1 MIGTNSVNRKIP
13 VFISGRLIMGK
24 EAPAQATGAVKK
36 YLDRPLFSIYSV
48 VFQGHREASRAPLLS
63 HLRLRSQSPENRA
76 SSASRHASIQVSFAL
91 IPYNLPGFSG
101 LGRM

>member
-1 MIGTNSVNRKIP
+1 
-13 VFISGRLIMGK
+13 MGK

-36 YLDRPLFSIYSV
+36 YLDRPLFSIYSD

-76 SSASRHASIQVSFAL
+76 SSASRHASIQSEFCANSLQPTWIQWFRTDVTVL
-91 IPYNLPGFSG
+91 ITLR
-101 LGRM
+101 GRKDQGGRP